1 MRGNRGGSMGGGGY
15 GGRGGG
21 GGGFKQS
28 VVIKMRGLPFR
39 ATENDITEVLM
50 NFTNIFILKYFL
62 QWFSS
67 VADCEDVMIEYNRD
81 NRPSGNAQVMFA
93 SEEEAER
100 AMSKH
105 KQNMQSR
112 YIELFYE
119 GPV

>member
-1 MRGNRGGSMGGGGY
+1 MTLQR
-15 GGRGGG
+15 
-21 GGGFKQS
+21 S
-28 VVIKMRGLPFR
+28 V
-39 ATENDITEVLM
+39 E
-50 NFTNIFILKYFL
+50 TNILCHFNYFVS

-81 NRPSGNAQVMFA
+81 NRPSGNAQVIFA
-93 SEEEAER
+93 SEQEANR

-119 GPV
+119 GPM